1 MVPPPTRKIACR
13 LTVTYAGFEGE
24 SVLLEELYKRGMKQP
39 EVGPSLHAGD
49 GILMAWHHEPVA
61 PWQTQDWLDEMRR
74 SQRPNQYLRM
84 VENRWVTTESSFID
98 MALWDA
104 CVDPNNGRHVTN
116 RGLSIWVGVDAS
128 VKHDSTAI
136 VAVTWDHQMQ
146 KVRLVSH
153 RVFQPSPDDPLDF
166 EDCVEG
172 TLLELRARFNVRKV
186 LFDPYQMQATAQRL
200 RRLGLEIE
208 EFPQSPPNLTA
219 ASQNLFELITGG
231 NLAIYRQRSRGFRP
245 SLSRECRRS
254 RRTGGRWAI
263 PMLAALPTGVRE
275 NMARC

>member
-1 MVPPPTRKIACR
+1 
-13 LTVTYAGFEGE
+13 
-24 SVLLEELYKRGMKQP
+24 
-39 EVGPSLHAGD
+39 
-49 GILMAWHHEPVA
+49 
-61 PWQTQDWLDEMRR
+61 
-74 SQRPNQYLRM
+74 
-84 VENRWVTTESSFID
+84 VTTESSFID

-200 RRLGLEIE
+200 RRLGLQIE

-231 NLAIYRQRSRGFRP
+231 NLAIYPDAAMRLAVSRAVAIEGTRGWRIAKEKQSHRVDAVVALAQACHACVADQSSAQPRFPPELIARMQAKPPYRRPMGDPHASGAAYWGERKYGQMLRMRQ
-245 SLSRECRRS
+245 
-254 RRTGGRWAI
+254 GRY
-263 PMLAALPTGVRE
+263 
-275 NMARC
+275 